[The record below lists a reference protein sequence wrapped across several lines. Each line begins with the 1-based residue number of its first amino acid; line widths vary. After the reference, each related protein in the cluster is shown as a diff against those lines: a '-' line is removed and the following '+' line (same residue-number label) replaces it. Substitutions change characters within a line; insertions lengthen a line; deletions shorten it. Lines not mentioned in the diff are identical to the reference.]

1 MSSIVRFAPSPT
13 GRLHVGNA
21 RLALINWLFAK
32 SSGGEFIMRFD
43 DTDFARSKE
52 EYVEGIRTDL
62 HWLGLTWEREERQ
75 STRMDRYNAV
85 ADALKDAGRL
95 YPCYETGDEL
105 DFKRKRLRA
114 QHKPPVYDRAGLA
127 LSDEDRAKFEAEGR
141 KPHWRFKLNQSDVI
155 WADMVRRECHYNT
168 ANVSDPVVIR
178 EDGTFLYLLPS
189 VVDDIDFGVTHIIR
203 GEDHVTNGAVQLEM
217 MEAVSPG
224 SLVIFGHVPLLA
236 GAAGEGL
243 SKRLGSLGL
252 ADLRDQGLEPLSV
265 SSLLARLGSSEAVDV
280 YSDLDAMIADF
291 NIGRFSRATAKF
303 DPQDLE
309 LLNAKVL
316 HQMSYEEAGSRLAGL
331 VEDEAT
337 LADRGEAFWLAV
349 RGNLKHFSDV
359 SDWWSVC
366 FAPLAPSIEE
376 PDFMAE
382 AAKHLPEGPWSEET
396 WGQWTSA
403 VKEATG
409 RKGKGL
415 FLPLRLALTGLDHGP
430 ELKLLLPL
438 IGRDRVLKRIQGETA

>member
-1 MSSIVRFAPSPT
+1 MSPVVRFAPSPT

-32 SSGGEFIMRFD
+32 ANGGEFILRFD
-43 DTDFARSKE
+43 DTDSERSKE

-85 ADALKDAGRL
+85 TDALKESGRL
-95 YPCYETGDEL
+95 YPCYESAEEL

-114 QHKPPVYDRAGLA
+114 QHKPPVYDRAA
-127 LSDEDRAKFEAEGR
+127 LDLTDEDRAKLEAEGH
-141 KPHWRFKLNQSDVI
+141 KPHWRFKLNQSDVV
-155 WADMVRRECHYNT
+155 WTDMVRRESRYNT
-168 ANVSDPVVIR
+168 SNVSDPVVIR

-189 VVDDIDFGVTHIIR
+189 VVDDIDYGVTHIIR

-217 MEAVSPG
+217 MEAVLPG

-243 SKRLGSLGL
+243 SKRAGSLGL
-252 ADLRDQGLEPLSV
+252 ADLRDQNLEPLSV
-265 SSLLARLGSSEAVDV
+265 SSLLARLGSSEAIDIF
-280 YSDLDAMIADF
+280 SDLDAIIADF
-291 NIGRFSRATAKF
+291 DISRFSRATAKF
-303 DPQDLE
+303 DAQDLE

-316 HQMSYEEAGSRLAGL
+316 HQMSYEEAAPRLAAL
-331 VEDEAT
+331 VDDEAT
-337 LADRGEAFWLAV
+337 LADKGEAFWQAV
-349 RGNLKHFSDV
+349 RGNLKYFNDAA
-359 SDWWSVC
+359 DWWSVC
-366 FAPLAPSIEE
+366 FAPLAPSIEDT
-376 PDFMAE
+376 DFMAE
-382 AAKHLPEGPWSEET
+382 TVKHLPEEPWTEET
-396 WGQWTSA
+396 WGQWTGA
-403 VKEATG
+403 VKESTG

-415 FLPLRLALTGLDHGP
+415 FLPLRMALTGLGHGP